1 LTRLAVGYVVAGLA
15 IGCAWGRAPPAS
27 PPLALGE
34 CASRGPDYP
43 DEAKDRRIVGPVV
56 VDLSIDETG
65 RVVDVKEAAA
75 DSPILLSAVRRW
87 ASNCTF
93 VPAMERGKAISSVV
107 RRVFAMHPPR
117 TADPAEPPV
126 IDLKP
131 GDGIVRPTVDA
142 CVPDS
147 PTATIGGRAHVSYVV
162 HRDGHA
168 DSVLVSPGSSGDVA
182 TLFTAWIESCW
193 FRPAQRAGGVAI
205 PSRMEE
211 DVVFGLQGHLS
222 RFSLAGLPD
231 DKSSPGKTVL
241 LDSTMT
247 PPVPLNCGRPPT
259 PEKARMD
266 GITGM
271 VLVEYVVHT
280 NGVVSHVALKNPEA
294 PPLLFEAV
302 RGWLLACRFEPSKD
316 LSSGQ
321 PVAVKIIQPFVF
333 KLM

>member
-1 LTRLAVGYVVAGLA
+1 LSRLALGYAVAALA
-15 IGCAWGRAPPAS
+15 LGCVSARAPSAS

-34 CASRGPDYP
+34 CATRGPRYP

-75 DSPILLSAVRRW
+75 GSPILLSAVRVW

-93 VPAMERGKAISSVV
+93 VPAMERGKAISSVA

-117 TADPAEPPV
+117 TADPSEPPV

-131 GDGIVRPTVDA
+131 GDGIVRPTVEVCD
-142 CVPDS
+142 PGS

-182 TLFTAWIESCW
+182 TLFTAWVESCW
-193 FRPAQRAGGVAI
+193 FRPARRAGGIAI
-205 PSRMEE
+205 PTRMEE

-222 RFSLAGLPD
+222 RYSLAGSPD
-231 DKSSPGKTVL
+231 DRSSPGKPVL

-247 PPVPLNCGRPPT
+247 PPVPLNCGRLPA
-259 PEKARMD
+259 PERARME
-266 GITGM
+266 GTTGM
-271 VLVEYVVHT
+271 VLVEYVVHE
-280 NGVVSHVALKNPEA
+280 NGVVSHVALRNPEA
-294 PPLLFEAV
+294 PAVLFEAV

-316 LSSGQ
+316 LRSGQ

-333 KLM
+333 RLM